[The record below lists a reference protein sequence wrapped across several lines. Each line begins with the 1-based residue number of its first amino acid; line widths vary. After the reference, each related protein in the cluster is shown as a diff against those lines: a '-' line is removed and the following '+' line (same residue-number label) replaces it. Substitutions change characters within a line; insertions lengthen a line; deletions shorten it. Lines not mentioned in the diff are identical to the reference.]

1 MKTLS
6 IRTKLFLVT
15 ILALILTTLSIS
27 VVNIAEFQNAYRAA
41 LEQRSITIAHNV
53 RETVYKNLLFFSLD
67 SFPGMFSYLSEVLKT
82 NTGISYVYITD
93 TQGRILYQ
101 STVEQEGNPL
111 RIPALPDI
119 FLSEQSRW
127 RNANSSITFSA
138 GGYYESAIPIFEA
151 DILDA
156 PLIGAVHIGVE
167 KSIIDARVTQM
178 LLQSLGILAF
188 ALFASSILLY
198 FLLNRYIAAPLG
210 GLARVARQFAAG
222 NLDQRVPVKR
232 EDEIGV
238 LGHTFNQMAGQ
249 LHDLYDT
256 LRNSEAHFRSLIEN
270 ASDIIT
276 VHTPDGR
283 ITYGSPSIER
293 VLGYPPEGVAGRS
306 IFDIVHRE
314 DAPAIREI
322 LQAATAHT
330 ENPIPVQQVEFRV
343 RHIDRS
349 WHVLEATSQ
358 QLVREGGAAEVVV
371 NSRDITERKQRE
383 REREALI
390 AVAAT
395 ARTATNRAS
404 LLLLILE
411 QVMNVL
417 DAEGAMLA
425 LRDPLT
431 GETLIEQG
439 LGEWISSTGVRLP
452 PGDGIS
458 GLVLST
464 GQPYS
469 SSDIRTDER
478 RARLELFGSLFSVA
492 CVPLIAQEQPQGV
505 LWVGGTDPFT
515 PADVCLLSA
524 VADIVANAIYRV
536 SLYEQT
542 EQRLHQLDALRKIDL
557 AITAS
562 FDVQISLNV
571 ILDQVKNQLGADASD
586 VLQINFSLQT
596 LEYAA
601 GYGFLS
607 RAVQQTRLRIGD
619 GYAGRVALERQP
631 VYLPEAYEEN
641 SRRAALL
648 AGEGFVAYY
657 GVPLIAKGR
666 VKGVLE
672 IFHRSPLKTGH
683 DWTDFLETLAG
694 QAAIAIDNAEL
705 FNDLQRSNIE
715 LSLAYDTTLE
725 GWSRA
730 LDLRD
735 RETEGHTQRVTEI
748 TERLARTADIPD
760 TELVHLRRGAL
771 LHDIGKMGIPDQI
784 LLKPGPL
791 TDEEWRIMRRH
802 PQYAYEM
809 LSPITFLRRAIDI
822 PYCHHER
829 WDGTGYPR
837 GLKGEQIPL
846 AARLFSVVDV
856 WDALCSDRPYR
867 VAWPEEKVRQYIR
880 ELSGKAFDPQVVD
893 AFFRHMI

>member
-178 LLQSLGILAF
+178 LLQSLGILAV

-306 IFDIVHRE
+306 VFDIVHRE

-322 LQAATAHT
+322 LQAATAQT
-330 ENPIPVQQVEFRV
+330 ENPS
-343 RHIDRS
+343 S
-349 WHVLEATSQ
+349 W
-358 QLVREGGAAEVVV
+358 
-371 NSRDITERKQRE
+371 
-383 REREALI
+383 
-390 AVAAT
+390 
-395 ARTATNRAS
+395 
-404 LLLLILE
+404 
-411 QVMNVL
+411 
-417 DAEGAMLA
+417 
-425 LRDPLT
+425 
-431 GETLIEQG
+431 
-439 LGEWISSTGVRLP
+439 
-452 PGDGIS
+452 
-458 GLVLST
+458 
-464 GQPYS
+464 
-469 SSDIRTDER
+469 
-478 RARLELFGSLFSVA
+478 
-492 CVPLIAQEQPQGV
+492 
-505 LWVGGTDPFT
+505 
-515 PADVCLLSA
+515 
-524 VADIVANAIYRV
+524 
-536 SLYEQT
+536 
-542 EQRLHQLDALRKIDL
+542 
-557 AITAS
+557 
-562 FDVQISLNV
+562 
-571 ILDQVKNQLGADASD
+571 
-586 VLQINFSLQT
+586 
-596 LEYAA
+596 YA
-601 GYGFLS
+601 
-607 RAVQQTRLRIGD
+607 
-619 GYAGRVALERQP
+619 
-631 VYLPEAYEEN
+631 
-641 SRRAALL
+641 
-648 AGEGFVAYY
+648 
-657 GVPLIAKGR
+657 
-666 VKGVLE
+666 
-672 IFHRSPLKTGH
+672 
-683 DWTDFLETLAG
+683 
-694 QAAIAIDNAEL
+694 
-705 FNDLQRSNIE
+705 
-715 LSLAYDTTLE
+715 
-725 GWSRA
+725 
-730 LDLRD
+730 
-735 RETEGHTQRVTEI
+735 
-748 TERLARTADIPD
+748 
-760 TELVHLRRGAL
+760 
-771 LHDIGKMGIPDQI
+771 
-784 LLKPGPL
+784 
-791 TDEEWRIMRRH
+791 
-802 PQYAYEM
+802 
-809 LSPITFLRRAIDI
+809 
-822 PYCHHER
+822 
-829 WDGTGYPR
+829 
-837 GLKGEQIPL
+837 L
-846 AARLFSVVDV
+846 AAPPK
-856 WDALCSDRPYR
+856 W
-867 VAWPEEKVRQYIR
+867 W
-880 ELSGKAFDPQVVD
+880 
-893 AFFRHMI
+893 